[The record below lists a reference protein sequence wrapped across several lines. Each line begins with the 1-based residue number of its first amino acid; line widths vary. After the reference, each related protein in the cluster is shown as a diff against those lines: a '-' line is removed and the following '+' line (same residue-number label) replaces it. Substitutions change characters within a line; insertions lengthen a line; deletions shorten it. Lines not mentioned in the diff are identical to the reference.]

1 MQTPTQ
7 TYQDRRDSERAVL
20 LVPSAISTF
29 GADGGGGDA
38 SATPDESRHATRSG
52 REWHEVPWRTIVATI
67 VLVVASIMLIRVVYI
82 ASDMIMLLLVAGF
95 FAIVLNRPVR
105 ALQRRFTIARGL
117 AIGVV
122 VGATVTIVLGLI
134 TVFVLPVRT
143 QLVAVLTDLP
153 GTAEQ
158 ASRGTGPIGNL
169 TSKLHLV
176 SLARDHQAAI
186 TKAAESIENSLPSML
201 SSLLGALL
209 KSVTVI
215 VLVCLMLTQSATLS
229 SAVVQVVP
237 VRYRTRVTDTAE
249 DAAASVSGYMIGNL
263 LISMFAGLAALVVL
277 LVLGVPNA
285 IVISLFVAFADLL
298 PLIGATIGAVVAVI
312 AAFTVSSTAGIIA
325 LVFFV
330 LYQQFENSVLQ
341 VMVDSSRRRIERDS
355 FVSVAASPAS
365 RRRITPRHRRTA
377 TRPTTSRSTINRSH
391 RGAPL
396 GFAALLTAQ
405 RRCPTVIDLGVNERD
420 SQPRLVHLDV
430 RGVHSGQTETQD
442 VQTNSEGNDGRS
454 SDC

>member
-7 TYQDRRDSERAVL
+7 TYQDRRDSERAAL

-29 GADGGGGDA
+29 GADGGGGGDA

-52 REWHEVPWRTIVATI
+52 RKWHDVPWRTIVATI

-176 SLARDHQAAI
+176 SLARDHQASI

-312 AAFTVSSTAGIIA
+312 ATFTVSTTAGIIA

-341 VMVDSSRRRIERDS
+341 VMVMSRRAHANPL
-355 FVSVAASPAS
+355 VVLLSVLLGVELFGIIGALLAIPVAGALSVILS
-365 RRRITPRHRRTA
+365 SVWRHR
-377 TRPTTSRSTINRSH
+377 
-391 RGAPL
+391 PL
-396 GFAALLTAQ
+396 RDDELLL
-405 RRCPTVIDLGVNERD
+405 VIDERPHDQSHVEAPSTDRTGVLRWV
-420 SQPRLVHLDV
+420 SQRFSRHKDAA
-430 RGVHSGQTETQD
+430 RQ
-442 VQTNSEGNDGRS
+442 
-454 SDC
+454 